1 MGKYAKWLGGTLGWA
16 FGGPIGALLGFAL
29 GTIYDNASGDL
40 ITWQGEQP
48 ERPGRSRP
56 QTTRAD
62 FEASL
67 LVLTAAVMKADDT
80 VMRSEL
86 DFVKRFFVAQ
96 FGESRAAELLLS
108 LRELLKQHIQADA
121 VAAQIGQFMD
131 PSSRL
136 QLLHYL
142 FQLAKADG
150 VVHGREVDI
159 IARIATHMRIST
171 ADFNSIK
178 AMFVSQ
184 TRESAYE
191 ILEIPASSTDEEVK
205 KAYRRMAVKYHPD
218 KVSHLGE
225 EHQRMAN
232 EKFQRLTEAY
242 DQVKKERGLN

>member
-16 FGGPIGALLGFAL
+16 FGGPIGAVLGFAL
-29 GTIYDNASGDL
+29 GSIYDGASGDL

-48 ERPGRSRP
+48 ERSRARP

-86 DFVKRFFVAQ
+86 EFVKRFFVAQ
-96 FGESRAAELLLS
+96 FGEDRAAELLIS
-108 LRELLKQHIQADA
+108 LRELLKQDISADA

-131 PSSRL
+131 VSSRL

-150 VVHGREVDI
+150 VVHGREVETI
-159 IARIATHMRIST
+159 TRIADRMRISV

-191 ILEIPASSTDEEVK
+191 ILEVPSTATDEEVK
-205 KAYRRMAVKYHPD
+205 KAYRKMAVKYHPD

-242 DQVKKERGLN
+242 DQVKKERGMN

>member
-16 FGGPIGALLGFAL
+16 FGGPIGAVLGFAL
-29 GTIYDNASGDL
+29 GSIYDGASGDL

-48 ERPGRSRP
+48 ERSRARP

-86 DFVKRFFVAQ
+86 EFVKRFFLAQ
-96 FGESRAAELLLS
+96 FGEDRAAELLIS
-108 LRELLKQHIQADA
+108 LRELLKQDISADA

-131 PSSRL
+131 VSSRL

-150 VVHGREVDI
+150 VVHGREVETI
-159 IARIATHMRIST
+159 TRIADRMRISV

-191 ILEIPASSTDEEVK
+191 ILEIPSTATDEEVK
-205 KAYRRMAVKYHPD
+205 KAYRKMAVKYHPD

-242 DQVKKERGLN
+242 DQVKKERGMN

>member
-29 GTIYDNASGDL
+29 GSIYDNASGDL
-40 ITWQGEQP
+40 ITWEGEQP
-48 ERPGRSRP
+48 ERPRARP

-67 LVLTAAVMKADDT
+67 LVLTAAVMKADET
-80 VMRSEL
+80 IMRSEL

-96 FGESRAAELLLS
+96 FGEDRASELLLS
-108 LRELLKQHIQADA
+108 LRDLVKQDIAVDQ

-131 PSSRL
+131 KSSKL

-150 VVHGREVDI
+150 VVHGREVETI
-159 IARIATHMRIST
+159 TRIADRMRISA

-191 ILEIPASSTDEEVK
+191 ILEVPSTATDEEVK

-242 DQVKKERGLN
+242 DQVKKERGMN

>member
-1 MGKYAKWLGGTLGWA
+1 
-16 FGGPIGALLGFAL
+16 
-29 GTIYDNASGDL
+29 
-40 ITWQGEQP
+40 
-48 ERPGRSRP
+48 
-56 QTTRAD
+56 
-62 FEASL
+62 
-67 LVLTAAVMKADDT
+67 
-80 VMRSEL
+80 
-86 DFVKRFFVAQ
+86 VAQ
-96 FGESRAAELLLS
+96 FGEDRAAELLIS
-108 LRELLKQHIQADA
+108 LRELLKQDISADA

-131 PSSRL
+131 VSSRL

-150 VVHGREVDI
+150 VVHGREVEI
-159 IARIATHMRIST
+159 ITRIADRMRISV

-191 ILEIPASSTDEEVK
+191 ILEVPSTATDEEVK
-205 KAYRRMAVKYHPD
+205 KAYRKMAVKYHPD

-242 DQVKKERGLN
+242 DQVKKERGMN

>member
-16 FGGPIGALLGFAL
+16 FGGPIGAVLGFAL

-40 ITWQGEQP
+40 ITWQGERP
-48 ERPGRSRP
+48 ERPRARP

-67 LVLTAAVMKADDT
+67 LVLTAAVMKADGT

-86 DFVKRFFVAQ
+86 EFVKRFFVTQ
-96 FGESRAAELLLS
+96 FGEERAGELLLS
-108 LRELLKQHIQADA
+108 LREMLKQQIEVDA
-121 VAAQIGQFMD
+121 VAAQIGRFMD
-131 PSSRL
+131 SSSRL

-150 VVHGREVDI
+150 VVHGKEVDI
-159 IARIATHMRIST
+159 ITRIALHMRIST

-184 TRESAYE
+184 TRESAYQ
-191 ILEIPASSTDEEVK
+191 ILEVPSTATDNEVK

-225 EHQRMAN
+225 EHQQMAN

-242 DQVKKERGLN
+242 DQVKRERGIN

>member
-29 GTIYDNASGDL
+29 GSIYDNASGDL
-40 ITWQGEQP
+40 ITWEGEQP
-48 ERPGRSRP
+48 ERPRARP

-67 LVLTAAVMKADDT
+67 LVLTAAVMKADET
-80 VMRSEL
+80 ILRSEL
-86 DFVKRFFVAQ
+86 DFVKRFFVSQ
-96 FGESRAAELLLS
+96 FGEDRASELLLS
-108 LRELLKQHIQADA
+108 LRDLVKQDIAVDQ

-131 PSSRL
+131 KSSKL

-150 VVHGREVDI
+150 VVHGREVETI
-159 IARIATHMRIST
+159 TRIADRMRISV

-184 TRESAYE
+184 TRQSAYE
-191 ILEIPASSTDEEVK
+191 ILEVPSTATDEEVK

-232 EKFQRLTEAY
+232 EKFQKLTEAY
-242 DQVKKERGLN
+242 DQVKKERGMN

>member
-29 GTIYDNASGDL
+29 GSIYDNASGDL
-40 ITWQGEQP
+40 ITWEGEQP
-48 ERPGRSRP
+48 ERPRARP

-67 LVLTAAVMKADDT
+67 LVLTAAVMKADET
-80 VMRSEL
+80 IMRSEL

-96 FGESRAAELLLS
+96 FGEDRASELLLS
-108 LRELLKQHIQADA
+108 LRDLVKQDIAVDQ

-131 PSSRL
+131 KSSKL

-150 VVHGREVDI
+150 VVHGREVETI
-159 IARIATHMRIST
+159 TRIADRMRISV

-191 ILEIPASSTDEEVK
+191 ILEVPSTATDEEVK

-232 EKFQRLTEAY
+232 EKFQKLTEAY
-242 DQVKKERGLN
+242 DQVKKERGMN

>member
-29 GTIYDNASGDL
+29 GSIYDNASGDI

-48 ERPGRSRP
+48 ERPRARP

-86 DFVKRFFVAQ
+86 DFVKRFFVNQ
-96 FGESRAAELLLS
+96 FGEDRAAELLLS
-108 LRELLKQHIQADA
+108 LREMLKQDIAVDA
-121 VAAQIGQFMD
+121 VAAQIGRFMD
-131 PSSRL
+131 ASSKL

-150 VVHGREVDI
+150 VVHGREVEVI
-159 IARIATHMRIST
+159 TRIATGMRISA
-171 ADFNSIK
+171 ADLNSIK

-191 ILEIPASSTDEEVK
+191 ILEVPPSATDEEVK

-218 KVSHLGE
+218 KVVHLGE
-225 EHQRMAN
+225 EHQQMAK

-242 DQVKKERGLN
+242 DQVKRERGLN

>member
-16 FGGPIGALLGFAL
+16 FGGPIGAVLGFAL
-29 GTIYDNASGDL
+29 GSIYDNASGDL
-40 ITWQGEQP
+40 ITWEGEQP
-48 ERPGRSRP
+48 ERPRVRP

-67 LVLTAAVMKADDT
+67 LVLTAAVMKADET
-80 VMRSEL
+80 IMRSEL

-96 FGESRAAELLLS
+96 FGDDRASELLLS
-108 LRELLKQHIQADA
+108 LRDLVKQDIAVDQ

-131 PSSRL
+131 KSSKL

-150 VVHGREVDI
+150 VVHGREVETI
-159 IARIATHMRIST
+159 TRIADRMRISV

-191 ILEIPASSTDEEVK
+191 ILEVPSTATDEEVK

-242 DQVKKERGLN
+242 DQVKKERGMN

>member
-29 GTIYDNASGDL
+29 GTIYDNASGDI
-40 ITWQGEQP
+40 ITWQE
-48 ERPGRSRP
+48 ERSPRPSRVRP

-67 LVLTAAVMKADDT
+67 LVLTAAVMKADGT

-96 FGESRAAELLLS
+96 FGDSRAAELLLS
-108 LRELLKQHIQADA
+108 LRELLRQDIAVDA

-131 PSSRL
+131 PSSKL

-142 FQLAKADG
+142 FQLAKSDG
-150 VVHGREVDI
+150 VVHGKEVDI
-159 IARIATHMRIST
+159 ITRIALHMRIST

-191 ILEIPASSTDEEVK
+191 ILEVPSTATDSEVK

-242 DQVKKERGLN
+242 DQVKKERGIN

>member
-16 FGGPIGALLGFAL
+16 FGGPIGAVLGFAL
-29 GTIYDNASGDL
+29 GSIYDGASGDL

-48 ERPGRSRP
+48 ERSRARP

-86 DFVKRFFVAQ
+86 EFVKRFFVAQ
-96 FGESRAAELLLS
+96 FGEDRAAELLIS
-108 LRELLKQHIQADA
+108 LRELLKQDISADA

-131 PSSRL
+131 VSSRL

-150 VVHGREVDI
+150 VVHGREVETI
-159 IARIATHMRIST
+159 TRIADRMRISV

-191 ILEIPASSTDEEVK
+191 ILEIPSTATDEEVK
-205 KAYRRMAVKYHPD
+205 KAYRKMAVKYHPD

-225 EHQRMAN
+225 EHQSMAK

-242 DQVKKERGLN
+242 DQVKKERGMN